1 MSLKGHK
8 QAFVS
13 YTYALTTLM
22 ESGTRID
29 WKILSPEGVESQHVR
44 LHALQP
50 GDTLNSIAAKYRKT
64 YTVAVILV
72 NSEDNLEL
80 SPEVTEGAIQSK
92 KTAFPIALISS
103 EDGKSLREFINRHD
117 TGELNAKLEAKNQLH
132 IELKP
137 RPMGGGSS
145 PGSESTVT
153 VKSRGRG
160 EFITCV
166 FGIVINVLVL

>member
-1 MSLKGHK
+1 MSMRGHK
-8 QAFVS
+8 QPFVS

-22 ESGTRID
+22 ESGTRVD

-44 LHALQP
+44 LHTLQP
-50 GDTLNSIAAKYRKT
+50 GDTLNSIATTYRKT

-72 NSEDNLEL
+72 NTEDNLEL
-80 SPEVTEGAIQSK
+80 SPEVTEGAVQSK
-92 KTAFPIALISS
+92 KTAFPIAIISS
-103 EDGKSLREFINRHD
+103 EDGKSLREFLNRYD
-117 TGELNAKLEAKNQLH
+117 TGELNAKLEAKNQPH

-137 RPMGGGSS
+137 RPLGGSS

-160 EFITCV
+160 E
-166 FGIVINVLVL
+166 